1 MVIEKHNPVGRTFL
15 YIFLIFMALICI
27 VPFYMMVI
35 NSTHSNEEV
44 ARQLWLTPGDQL
56 VANYE
61 IIQKK
66 VNIWLGFV
74 NSVIIALPS
83 VLLSAFFSTLTAYG
97 FAKFNFRFKNA
108 LFWLVLATM
117 MVPLQLGLIGFYD
130 LCVNLG
136 LIDSFIPLILPLIAN
151 PAMVFFIKSYI
162 ESSVPDSLI
171 EAGLIDGASEFYI
184 FNKIIIPLAM
194 PSIATMSIF
203 TFINKWNDLM
213 TPLVLLNSGNKFPMP
228 VVVANIRGLYE
239 TNFGAIYLGV
249 TISVIPIITIVV
261 IFAKQ
266 LISGLTVGAVKG

>member
-1 MVIEKHNPVGRTFL
+1 MVIEKQNPVGRTFL

-44 ARQLWLTPGDQL
+44 ASQLWLTPGDQL

-83 VLLSAFFSTLTAYG
+83 VILSAFFSTLTAYG
-97 FAKFNFRFKNA
+97 FAKFNFRFKNV

-130 LCVNLG
+130 LCVQLG

-184 FNKIIIPLAM
+184 FKNIIFPLAM

-213 TPLVLLNSGNKFPMP
+213 TPLVLLNSGSKFPMP